1 MELQE
6 YINNHVIIQLED
18 ESIADDCPVCLEQM
32 SSRWITLK
40 PLNRNVTLKPC
51 KHQFCQTC
59 VLTIVEGLGNGEN
72 LRCPLCRQ
80 NVEVKSI
87 QFSLLSRIAKWMSK
101 EENLEM
107 AFICLFAFLAF
118 SALIVVS
125 VLVWMI
131 LF

>member
-18 ESIADDCPVCLEQM
+18 ESIADDCPVCLEKM
-32 SSRWITLK
+32 TSRWITLK

-51 KHQFCQTC
+51 KHQFCEKC

-72 LRCPLCRQ
+72 FRCPLCRQ

-101 EENLEM
+101 EENLEV

-118 SALIVVS
+118 TPEYLIGVHV
-125 VLVWMI
+125 
-131 LF
+131 